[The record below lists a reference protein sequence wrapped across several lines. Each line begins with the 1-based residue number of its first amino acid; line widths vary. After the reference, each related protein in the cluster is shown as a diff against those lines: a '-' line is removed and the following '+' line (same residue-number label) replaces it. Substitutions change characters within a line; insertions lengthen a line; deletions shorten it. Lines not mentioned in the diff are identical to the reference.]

1 MRSQL
6 RNATGLGL
14 LELALCTSAL
24 GCSSFAATADAA
36 DTATADASAAD
47 ERVLAHDDF
56 ESSCNPWQ
64 SIRGSVTSSNK
75 SCQAT
80 ISEES
85 GGGAQRTVRAASA
98 AQGVAPGVYEL
109 SVDVSDSL
117 NKAPINFEIYDV
129 TPTFQRGTFLSSRQA
144 SLSPSLQTLRVTVS
158 LSAHDGGEN
167 PTGLWI
173 DLYTSGSGLKGT
185 SFSFDN
191 FKVERI
197 KP

>member
-14 LELALCTSAL
+14 LELALCASPL
-24 GCSSFAATADAA
+24 GCSSFGAAASDGT
-36 DTATADASAAD
+36 ASAAD
-47 ERVLAHDDF
+47 EQVLAYDDF

-64 SIRGSVTSSNK
+64 SIRGSVTSSNE

-80 ISEES
+80 ISDDS
-85 GGGAQRTVRAASA
+85 GGGARRTVRAASA

-109 SVDVSDSL
+109 SVDVFDSL
-117 NKAPINFEIYDV
+117 DQAQINFEIFEV
-129 TPTFQRGTFLSSRQA
+129 TPTFQRGTFLDSSAA
-144 SLSPSLQTLRVTVS
+144 SLSPSRQTLRVTVS
-158 LSAHDGGEN
+158 LSAHHGGEN

-173 DLYTSGSGLKGT
+173 DLYTTGSGLKDT

-191 FKVERI
+191 FKVARI